1 VAFYTAATSDTAIEY
16 GKKLNRRLTNII
28 RFLMD
33 ECLPPVI
40 RDNRYFMY
48 PFYYFAYRGRNIR
61 ETMAFKT
68 RVHEFSEEEYLQFY
82 AGLNSISR
90 NRLTDLNEACIQHI
104 LGLVGPQ
111 TRTLLDVGCGSGY
124 LLRRIHTH
132 NPAITLAGSDIIPQS
147 PTFPFAYYQSD
158 IHALQ
163 PPLAPFDVVTC
174 CHTLE
179 HILELPAAVAH
190 LRRLCSRFL
199 LVVVPCQRYF
209 YYTLDEHVHFFTHA
223 QQLAPM
229 LGLKPEHIIAR
240 HKLNGDWLL
249 VIKSGND

>member
-1 VAFYTAATSDTAIEY
+1 
-16 GKKLNRRLTNII
+16 
-28 RFLMD
+28 
-33 ECLPPVI
+33 
-40 RDNRYFMY
+40 MY
-48 PFYYFAYRGRNIR
+48 PFYYFAYRGQNIR

-68 RVHEFSEEEYLQFY
+68 RVYEFSEEEYLQFY

-90 NRLTDLNEACIQHI
+90 NRRTDLNDACIQHI
-104 LGLVGPQ
+104 LNSLATE

-124 LLRRIHTH
+124 LLQQIHAH
-132 NPAITLAGSDIIPQS
+132 YPEIELAGADIIPQS
-147 PTFPFAYYQSD
+147 ANFPFTYYQSD
-158 IHALQ
+158 ILALQ
-163 PPLAPFDVVTC
+163 PQAAPYDVVTC

-190 LRRLCSRFL
+190 LRKLCSSFL
-199 LVVVPCQRYF
+199 IVVVPCQRYF

-229 LGLKPEHIIAR
+229 LGLRQELIIAC

-249 VIKSGND
+249 VIKASND